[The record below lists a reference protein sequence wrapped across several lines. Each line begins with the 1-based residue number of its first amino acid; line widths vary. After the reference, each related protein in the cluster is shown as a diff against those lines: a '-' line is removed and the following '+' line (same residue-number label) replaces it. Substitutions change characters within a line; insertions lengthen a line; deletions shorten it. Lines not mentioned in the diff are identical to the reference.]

1 MKCFFFVFFLSE
13 WRGLCRRAAESLR
26 GIKGMGVGGREAK
39 KGMEG
44 MKIGLWGVWGDA
56 ALHHPVHLPVLYQQ
70 IGLHE
75 LEAVL

>member
-1 MKCFFFVFFLSE
+1 MFFFCFFFYPSGGGCAAAPRNHLGES
-13 WRGLCRRAAESLR
+13 RGWGWE
-26 GIKGMGVGGREAK
+26 GGRRK

-70 IGLHE
+70 IGLHG